1 MKHFFQNLQGAFVS
15 AILSMV
21 AFLSP
26 IHGVLLCVG
35 LFIMFDT
42 IMAYWRCKIK
52 KVAWTSKRL
61 RVGLIPKFLSYQ
73 TAIILF
79 FVMDHYL
86 LHEFTKMIID
96 VDFLLTKIMAIVL
109 IYIEFK
115 SIDETFTIIKG
126 KSLIRYFKELI
137 KLANDIKDDMKNKN
151 DDK

>member
-1 MKHFFQNLQGAFVS
+1 MKQIES
-15 AILSMV
+15 AIISALLTMV

-42 IMAYWRCKIK
+42 VMAYWRCKIK

-61 RVGLIPKFLSYQ
+61 RVGLVPKFLSYQ
-73 TAIILF
+73 SIIILF
-79 FVMDHYL
+79 FLMDKFIL
-86 LHEFTKMIID
+86 FEFTKMFIE
-96 VDFLLTKIMAIVL
+96 VDFLMTKFLACVL
-109 IYIEFK
+109 IYIEYR
-115 SIDETFTIIKG
+115 SIDETFKIIKG
-126 KSLIRYFKELI
+126 KTLIQYFKEML